1 MGLFGSKEPEAPA
14 RETAKLSL
22 KPRDGKLHVL
32 MMNTWNTWGTAKFRC
47 DDKYIGEV
55 DDVLSYMQ
63 DEGYEIVKI
72 EHTSLSDGTGF
83 GVISYT
89 TLVTYR

>member
-14 RETAKLSL
+14 RETAKLLL

-32 MMNTWNTWGTAKFRC
+32 MMNTWNTWGTTKFRI
-47 DDKYIGEV
+47 DDKYISEV